1 MKLKKQKLQTNFM
14 DYVKRTLKNRETLQ
28 AFGGDGGSGGDG
40 GEGGEGGDGGEGGQ
54 GGEGGSGDGGGNDAQ
69 LDELLK
75 DPKFKAEYEARFKKS
90 MDARMKKFE
99 GVDAAEYKRLK
110 DKEEA
115 DRQKGLSDEQKLKEE
130 NDRLKGEQNSFDRR
144 EKRLAV
150 KEYAID
156 NSMDSKLLSRLMET
170 ELDNLKRDDKG
181 ELVGLEE
188 AIKKLAEEFP
198 QLGGKDDNGD
208 DGGDNG
214 GDQGNGGGRRYNAGD
229 GRQRQN
235 NGGGGSKG
243 YDAGKAIAERR
254 HAKK

>member
-1 MKLKKQKLQTNFM
+1 MEMKKQLQTSFM
-14 DYVKRTLKNRETLQ
+14 DYLKSTVHGRPMLT
-28 AFGGDGGSGGDG
+28 FFS
-40 GEGGEGGDGGEGGQ
+40 GEGGEGGDGGEGG
-54 GGEGGSGDGGGNDAQ
+54 EGGNGDNAHD

-75 DPKFKAEYEARFKKS
+75 DPTFKAAYDARIKKS
-90 MDARMKKFE
+90 MDTRFKKYE
-99 GVDAAEYKRLK
+99 GIDPAEFKRLK

-115 DRQKGLSDEQKLKEE
+115 ERQKGLSDEQKLKEE

-156 NSMDSKLLSRLMET
+156 NTMDSKLLSRLMET

-181 ELVGLEE
+181 ELVGLKE
-188 AIKKLAEEFP
+188 AIDKLVEEFP
-198 QLGGKDDNGD
+198 QLKKEDDQGDQGGD
-208 DGGDNG
+208 DG

-229 GRQRQN
+229 SRQRQN

-254 HAKK
+254 HAKKQ